1 MGTGMG
7 EMGRGGGVGTEGW
20 RSKVRVEPAAPAA
33 KVAPLPKPDP
43 LPPQPQPERR
53 RMLLHPRDIVPTSV
67 SSRLNSLALSTA
79 EPTQR
84 SCSPPLGSL
93 LPVPPS
99 TPRVRPRFPGAR
111 GNGTADARGG
121 HCLRTKSRNC
131 RRMRKRGGA
140 RCVGSKNLNTVQ
152 QFVYTGQCAG
162 AARQRR
168 RWCLACSKRNFR
180 ILPADAERRV
190 I

>member
-1 MGTGMG
+1 MAVQGPSRA
-7 EMGRGGGVGTEGW
+7 GRPCRQSRTINQT
-20 RSKVRVEPAAPAA
+20 RPP
-33 KVAPLPKPDP
+33 
-43 LPPQPQPERR
+43 PPQPPPERR
-53 RMLLHPRDIVPTSV
+53 RMLLHPRDIVPNSV

-121 HCLRTKSRNC
+121 HCRRTKSRNC

-162 AARQRR
+162 AARRR
-168 RWCLACSKRNFR
+168 RGWRLACSKRNFR

>member
-1 MGTGMG
+1 MAVQGPSRA
-7 EMGRGGGVGTEGW
+7 GRPCRQSRTITQTHQQ
-20 RSKVRVEPAAPAA
+20 
-33 KVAPLPKPDP
+33 
-43 LPPQPQPERR
+43 PPPERR
-53 RMLLHPRDIVPTSV
+53 RMLLHPRDIVPNSV
-67 SSRLNSLALSTA
+67 SSRLKSLALSTA

-131 RRMRKRGGA
+131 RRMRRRGGA

-168 RWCLACSKRNFR
+168 GWCLACSKRNFR
-180 ILPADAERRV
+180 ILPADAERRF

>member
-1 MGTGMG
+1 MAVQGPSRA
-7 EMGRGGGVGTEGW
+7 GRPCRQSRTITQT
-20 RSKVRVEPAAPAA
+20 RPP
-33 KVAPLPKPDP
+33 
-43 LPPQPQPERR
+43 PPQPPPERR
-53 RMLLHPRDIVPTSV
+53 RMLLHPRDIVPNSV

-79 EPTQR
+79 ESTQR

-99 TPRVRPRFPGAR
+99 TPRVRPRSPGVR

-131 RRMRKRGGA
+131 RRMRRRGGA

-162 AARQRR
+162 AARRR
-168 RWCLACSKRNFR
+168 RGWRLAYIKRNFR
-180 ILPADAERRV
+180 ILPADPERRV